1 MSRRPAPLA
10 DLAEIAR
17 PTLYLLGLISATKAL
32 SLVMLAGSL
41 AGGIVSVI
49 GGTTA
54 WHAAVFSGVVAVML
68 RAASTWAHRVVAAR
82 ALVGA
87 KESLRSRL
95 AAHLVSR
102 GTASVG
108 ASSTLV
114 TRGLDDL
121 DKYYTVFLPALVD
134 AACVPLI
141 IGARILFADWLSAVI
156 IVLTVPLIPLFMVLI
171 GMHTREKVSAAAQAL
186 ERLADHLVELAKGL
200 PVLVGLGRA
209 EEQASALRGISDDY
223 RTRTVQTLRTAFL
236 SALALELISTISVA
250 LVAVTIGIRL
260 VSGDL
265 GLEVGLLVLILAPE
279 CYAPLR
285 EIGTAFHASQDGRDA
300 LAHARAVLSENA
312 GDHDPVIASGAGIE
326 VEGLTILRSGR
337 RGPVVHDVSFRVPA
351 GRVTLLDGRSGAG
364 KSTVLAALA
373 GELDGCTVLGEVQGV
388 DRSTIAWLPQH
399 PRAVE
404 ATVLGELE
412 LYGTGAANAATAA
425 QSTLDA
431 LGLRAVSS
439 VDPARL
445 SPGELRRLA
454 VGRVLMRVAAGAT
467 LALLDEPT
475 AHLDAANATRVTAAI
490 EHMRG
495 RATVVVASHD
505 DAVRSIADH
514 VVQIGDGQRAPQLRP
529 AQIGEPMPAAV
540 RSGSTPGGHPL
551 RALAEFLR
559 PIAGRM
565 TGAVA
570 LGTFSTLF
578 AIALTAV
585 SGWLIVR
592 ASEHPAIMYLL
603 VAIVGVRFFGIGRAV
618 LRYSER
624 LVSHDAVFRAL
635 GDLRMRLWSG
645 LATNGVTNRAL
656 FTGGVALDRLVR
668 DADLVRDLSLRVVRP
683 PLVAIASGV
692 AATVALAILV
702 PASLVVTIPL
712 VVVTIVGAAAVAVLA
727 DRRSSRNEQSLRSAV
742 LRRVNGMLDSA
753 ADLRVNSVDGIAL
766 GRMTE
771 QDALA
776 GAATRRAALAT
787 GLGGAVVVLAASA
800 ASVLMVVLAAGASI
814 APGLIAVLALTPLGL
829 IEPMLE
835 SVTAVQQWP
844 ALRDALG
851 RVSVMSGR
859 PAETAEVMPPIERLR
874 LDEVAATWSGSS
886 APAVTGVTADLARG
900 DWLVLT
906 GPSGSGKTT
915 VLSVLLGHLA
925 PSAGR
930 YLLGQTD
937 ATTLDRSSL
946 RTRIAWCPQEG
957 HLFDSTLRANLLI
970 ARDRADAPDDA
981 ELTAA
986 LERVGLAP
994 LLSRLSDGLDTRI
1007 GSAGADLSGG
1017 ERQRVA
1023 VARTLLARADVVLV
1037 DEPTAHLDQE
1047 SSEHLMNDLRLALA
1061 DRIAVLVTHDPSDL
1075 REGDQ
1080 VVALGRQPVR
1090 SR

>member
-1 MSRRPAPLA
+1 MSRRPAPLD

-41 AGGIVSVI
+41 ADGVVSVI

-54 WHAAVFSGVVAVML
+54 WHAAVLSGLLAAVL

-87 KESLRSRL
+87 KERLRSRL

-171 GMHTREKVSAAAQAL
+171 GMHTREKVSAATQAL

-209 EEQASALRGISDDY
+209 EEQTAALRGISDDY
-223 RTRTVQTLRTAFL
+223 RARTVQTLRTAFL

-285 EIGTAFHASQDGRDA
+285 EIGTAFHAAQDGRDA
-300 LAHARAVLSENA
+300 LTRARALLSENA
-312 GDHDPVIASGAGIE
+312 GDPTPVVASSAGIE
-326 VEGLTILRSGR
+326 VKGLTILRFGR
-337 RGPVVHDVSFRVPA
+337 REAVVQDLGFRVPP

-373 GELDGCTVLGEVQGV
+373 GELDGCTVLGEMSGV
-388 DRSTIAWLPQH
+388 DRSGIAWLPQH
-399 PRAVE
+399 PRTLE

-412 LYGTGAANAATAA
+412 LYGTGARNAATAA

-431 LGLRAVSS
+431 LGLRAVAS

-475 AHLDAANATRVTAAI
+475 AHLDAASAARVIAAI

-514 VVQIGDGQRAPQLRP
+514 VVRIGDGQRAPRLRP
-529 AQIGEPMPAAV
+529 AQVGDSLPAAV
-540 RSGSTPGGHPL
+540 GSLAAPGGHPL

-565 TGAVA
+565 TGAIV
-570 LGTFSTLF
+570 LGTLSTLF

-624 LVSHDAVFRAL
+624 LVGHDAVFRAL
-635 GDLRMRLWSG
+635 GELRMRLWGG
-645 LATNGVTNRAL
+645 LAANGVTNRTL

-683 PLVAIASGV
+683 PLVAVASGV
-692 AATVALAILV
+692 AVIVALAILV
-702 PASLVVTIPL
+702 PASLVITIPL
-712 VVVTIVGAAAVAVLA
+712 VVLTVVGAAAIAVLA

-742 LRRVNGMLDSA
+742 LRRVSGMLESA
-753 ADLRVNSVDGIAL
+753 PDLRVNSVAGVAL
-766 GRMTE
+766 DRMTE
-771 QDALA
+771 QDARA

-787 GLGGAVVVLAASA
+787 GLGGAVVVLVSSA
-800 ASVLMVVLAAGASI
+800 ASVLMVVLAAGSSV

-829 IEPMLE
+829 VEPMLE
-835 SVTAVQQWP
+835 SVAAVQQWP
-844 ALRDALG
+844 ALRDALS
-851 RVSVMSGR
+851 RVSVMSEQ
-859 PAETAEVMPPIERLR
+859 PVETRALVAPIERLR
-874 LDEVAATWSGSS
+874 LDGVAATWPGSVT
-886 APAVTGVTADLARG
+886 PAVTGVNADLSRG

-915 VLSVLLGHLA
+915 MLSVLLGHLS

-930 YLLGQTD
+930 YLLGETD
-937 ATTLDRSSL
+937 ATTLDRASL

-970 ARDRADAPDDA
+970 ARERADAPGDD

-994 LLSRLSDGLDTRI
+994 LLSRLCDGLDTRI

-1023 VARTLLARADVVLV
+1023 VARTLLARADVVLI

-1047 SSEHLMNDLRLALA
+1047 SSEHLMHDLRAALT

-1075 REGDQ
+1075 REGDR
-1080 VVALGRQPVR
+1080 VVTLGRQPVR